1 MSSYTS
7 KASIEMTIKIRIL
20 YHLLAHLSHESQHRL
35 YSRMFLFWFLYI
47 CRHRLVKH
55 LTLYLFKSSISVQI
69 VLYFSNSFSSSIRK
83 DTNLLFPSLTLN
95 VLTYPLVLGIIKT
108 NSLIVLSKYPIKC
121 LELVFLLTN
130 FEIYMI
136 KINIP
141 NFYRPFC
148 SIKIFFCY
156 FSVSESHHYYAMNKI
171 L

>member
-1 MSSYTS
+1 MT
-7 KASIEMTIKIRIL
+7 KISINFISNCPYFGFYISVII
-20 YHLLAHLSHESQHRL
+20 
-35 YSRMFLFWFLYI
+35 SRETCNLI
-47 CRHRLVKH
+47 
-55 LTLYLFKSSISVQI
+55 FKSSILLQI